1 MYFFTNYDK
10 NILGDTFLSW
20 YDSGKQKT
28 FLYKGYP
35 TLSDLMIAKYGKF
48 DKSTKKDIIEIHNRY
63 FKLVKTAFGYNDM
76 LIIEVELKQK
86 MKLVTEWK
94 VKE

>member
-20 YDSGKQKT
+20 YDSRKPQT
-28 FLYKGYP
+28 YLYKGYP
-35 TLSDLMIAKYGKF
+35 TISDIMVAEYGKS
-48 DKSTKKDIIEIHNRY
+48 DKSTKDIIEIHNRY
-63 FKLVKTAFGYNDM
+63 FKLIKTAFGYNDM
-76 LIIEVELKQK
+76 LIIEVELKHK
-86 MKLVTEWK
+86 MTLVTEWK

>member
-20 YDSGKQKT
+20 YDSGKPQT
-28 FLYKGYP
+28 LYRDYP
-35 TLSDLMIAKYGKF
+35 TMSDIMVDKYGKS
-48 DKSTKKDIIEIHNRY
+48 DKSTKKEIIEIHNRY
-63 FKLVKTAFGYNDM
+63 FKLAKTAFGYNDM
-76 LIIEVELKQK
+76 LIVEVEMKQK

>member
-20 YDSGKQKT
+20 YDSGKPQT
-28 FLYKGYP
+28 YLYKGYP
-35 TLSDLMIAKYGKF
+35 TISDLMVAEYGKS
-48 DKSTKKDIIEIHNRY
+48 DKSTKKDIIKIHNRY
-63 FKLVKTAFGYNDM
+63 FKLIRTTFGYNDM

>member
-10 NILGDTFLSW
+10 NILGNTFLSW
-20 YDSGKQKT
+20 YDSGKPQT
-28 FLYKGYP
+28 YLYKGYP
-35 TLSDLMIAKYGKF
+35 TISDLMVAEYGKF
-48 DKSTKKDIIEIHNRY
+48 DESTKKDIIKIHNRY
-63 FKLVKTAFGYNDM
+63 FKLIKTAFGYNDM

>member
-20 YDSGKQKT
+20 YDSGKPQT
-28 FLYKGYP
+28 FLYRDYP
-35 TLSDLMIAKYGKF
+35 TMSDIMVDKYGKS
-48 DKSTKKDIIEIHNRY
+48 DKSAKKEIIEIHNRY
-63 FKLVKTAFGYNDM
+63 FRLAKTAFGYNDM
-76 LIIEVELKQK
+76 LIVEVEMKQK
-86 MKLVTEWK
+86 MKLITEWK

>member
-20 YDSGKQKT
+20 YDSGKQKI
-28 FLYKGYP
+28 FLYKDYP
-35 TLSDLMIAKYGKF
+35 TLSDLMIAEYGKS

-63 FKLVKTAFGYNDM
+63 FKLAKTAFGYNDM

>member
-1 MYFFTNYDK
+1 MYFFTNYNK

-20 YDSGKQKT
+20 YDSGKPQIY
-28 FLYKGYP
+28 LYKGYS
-35 TLSDLMIAKYGKF
+35 TISDLMVAEYGKS
-48 DKSTKKDIIEIHNRY
+48 DKSTKDIIEIHNRY
-63 FKLVKTAFGYNDM
+63 FKLIKTAFGYNDM

-86 MKLVTEWK
+86 MKLVTEWR

>member
-35 TLSDLMIAKYGKF
+35 TLSDLMIVKYGKS
-48 DKSTKKDIIEIHNRY
+48 DKSEEA
-63 FKLVKTAFGYNDM
+63 L
-76 LIIEVELKQK
+76 L
-86 MKLVTEWK
+86 
-94 VKE
+94 

>member
-20 YDSGKQKT
+20 YDSGKSQT
-28 FLYKGYP
+28 YLYKGYP
-35 TLSDLMIAKYGKF
+35 TISDLMVAEYGKS
-48 DKSTKKDIIEIHNRY
+48 DKSTKDIIEIHNRY
-63 FKLVKTAFGYNDM
+63 FKLIKTAFGYNDM

>member
-1 MYFFTNYDK
+1 MYIFTSDDK
-10 NILGDTFLSW
+10 NVLSDTFLSW
-20 YDSGKQKT
+20 YDNGKPQT
-28 FLYKGYP
+28 YLYKGYP
-35 TLSDLMIAKYGKF
+35 TISDLMVAEYGKS
-48 DKSTKKDIIEIHNRY
+48 DKSTKDIIEIHNRY
-63 FKLVKTAFGYNDM
+63 FKLIRTAFGYNDM